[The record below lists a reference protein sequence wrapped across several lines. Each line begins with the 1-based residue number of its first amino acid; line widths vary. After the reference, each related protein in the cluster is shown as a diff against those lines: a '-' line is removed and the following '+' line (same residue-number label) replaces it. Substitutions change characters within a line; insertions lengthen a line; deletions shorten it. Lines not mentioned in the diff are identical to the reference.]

1 MTPLPLT
8 GRIDASGFSTTIRRI
23 LLRLAE
29 PAMPPAGDA
38 DAALIRTAK
47 DYDAALSSG
56 HQTALILRDKADTP
70 TGFQKIVRLGPG
82 FDWLAVGD
90 VMAIEPEPRRYRVL
104 WRRSSRHNA
113 FLVTDRCDHRC
124 LMCSQP
130 PKDVDDG
137 WIIDEIRDCL
147 ALLPVETTTIGF
159 TGGEPFLDWR
169 RFIPLV
175 QMTQEVLP
183 AASVHVLT
191 NGRAFCR
198 PGVVAAWSKLD
209 RGRACVGIPIYA
221 AVDTIHNHVVQSHGA
236 LDETVLGILRLKDK
250 GNRVEVRVVLHQ
262 LTVPRLIETCEWL
275 ARNLPFIDH
284 VALMGM
290 EDTGYALAN
299 RDILWIDPTDYG
311 EVLARAVSVLAAAHM
326 RISVYNLPLCVLP
339 PAVRSFAVR
348 SISDW
353 KNAYPEVCAPCD
365 ERERC
370 AGFFTTGRPKLSRA
384 IAPIVY
390 ADSSPRPGSANV
402 EPTPGEPDHR
412 SPA

>member
-1 MTPLPLT
+1 MNPLPLT
-8 GRIDASGFSTTIRRI
+8 GRADACGFSPPAHRI

-29 PAMPPAGDA
+29 PARPPANNA
-38 DAALIRTAK
+38 DVALIRTAK
-47 DYDAALSSG
+47 DYGDALSSG
-56 HQTALILRDKADTP
+56 HHTAVVLGDDVGSP
-70 TGFQKIVRLGPG
+70 TEFKKIVRLGPG
-82 FDWLAVGD
+82 FDWLAWGD
-90 VMAIEPEPRRYRVL
+90 VLAIEPKSRRYRVL
-104 WRRSSRHNA
+104 WRMASKHNA
-113 FLVTDRCDHRC
+113 FLVTDRCDHLC

-137 WIIDEIRDCL
+137 WIIDEIQDCL
-147 ALLPVETTTIGF
+147 TLLPVDTTTVGF
-159 TGGEPFLDWR
+159 TGGEPFLDWQ

-175 QMTQEVLP
+175 RVTQEALP

-198 PGVVAAWSKLD
+198 PEVVAAWSMLD
-209 RGRACVGIPIYA
+209 SGRACLGIPIYS
-221 AVDTIHNHVVQSHGA
+221 AVDAIHNYIVQSHRA

-262 LTVPRLIETCEWL
+262 LTVPRLVETCEWL

-299 RDILWIDPTDYG
+299 LDTLWIDPIDYG
-311 EVLARAVSVLAAAHM
+311 VVLARAVSVLAAAHM
-326 RISVYNLPLCVLP
+326 RLSIYNLPLCVLP
-339 PAVRSFAVR
+339 PAVRPFAVR

-353 KNAYPEVCAPCD
+353 KNAYPEVCTPCV

-384 IAPIVY
+384 ITPIIH
-390 ADSSPRPGSANV
+390 ADASP
-402 EPTPGEPDHR
+402 
-412 SPA
+412 